1 MIPLG
6 SPTVGS
12 TCKPTLQDSADIR
25 MTLSFVDFNGIVP
38 EKFDAVE
45 LSHMVDAE

>member
-1 MIPLG
+1 MDLHVSDG
-6 SPTVGS
+6 DGF
-12 TCKPTLQDSADIR
+12 ADIR

>member
-1 MIPLG
+1 MSLM
-6 SPTVGS
+6 
-12 TCKPTLQDSADIR
+12 KKRTLLTAR